1 MSQEIEPPLHGVLN
15 RPPVALVM
23 IGEICFIF
31 KKYPCGMNLK
41 LGNSV
46 IVFLRVVIH
55 FFQIGHQ
62 LAGTQPN
69 KICLLSKRSNESLVL
84 LY

>member
-1 MSQEIEPPLHGVLN
+1 MSQEIELPLHGVLN

-31 KKYPCGMNLK
+31 KKYPCGINLK
-41 LGNSV
+41 LSNSV
-46 IVFLRVVIH
+46 TVFLMKTV
-55 FFQIGHQ
+55 FF
-62 LAGTQPN
+62 
-69 KICLLSKRSNESLVL
+69 